1 MQASFTLTHCENRY
15 ICPMPIRKII
25 LYLLLLLPYC
35 AAGQFYTGH
44 QMNFGKNRVQ
54 YGDFYWQYRRQPDFD
69 VYFSTGG
76 KQLSDYVIGAV
87 PGEVEKM
94 ERLLGHRYNGR
105 IIFVIYNSLTDLRQ
119 SNIGLN
125 QSDDQYNIGGT
136 RLIVSNRVLL
146 YFDGDHNA
154 LRRQIREG
162 AASLILRDIL
172 HGGGGYKEALN
183 SASTKEYPAWFL
195 QGLESYAADPYNLF
209 VEEQLRIL
217 LFGGKLQNYNRLSD
231 ENAIVGGHAL
241 WKYIYDVH
249 GQNAASTIISLS
261 RITRN
266 VEQSFTFVLG
276 IPAQQLIDDMN
287 EYYRAQYRSLP
298 DTAHVLSVKPL
309 MKRQRKSR
317 VSYSQCLSP
326 TGDSVIYA
334 ADIMGRMKIELYSFS
349 QGKKTVLRR
358 WGHRLER
365 IPDRTYPVFAWHP
378 EGAAVSVFYEYEGQ
392 CWCALY
398 VFAEDKWDVRPMH
411 GFEKILSAEYSPN
424 GKQYVLSA
432 VKNGQS
438 DIYLFNISQRTARSI
453 TDDIA
458 DDVSPRWAEH
468 GETILFSSN
477 RLPADSAVGPFMQM
491 YKITSLQSLPQISPV
506 VSVDNANCFASNT
519 ESTSSID
526 YLSDKSGVV
535 NLYRLTSDS
544 AIGSIDTAV
553 HYRYS
558 YQHRALTASIR
569 HLRGNAMRGN
579 AVYVIRNDGR
589 YQFLGTHQLPIP
601 SDSVPQ
607 MTFFCRN
614 SLDALKADSLFRV
627 NVGQLRKMREEME
640 RERLLRDTLD
650 IDNYVFLPEAYPSAF
665 YDSVFGIDLPVDSS
679 DVPSVYRTSFYINS
693 VVNQIDFGFLNESY
707 QNFTGG
713 AVYYSPGMNIYFK
726 MGVIDLFEDYR
737 LTAGFRFSGNFD
749 SNEYLFTIENL
760 KKRLDKKLI
769 FHRQAQ
775 LEYYPDN
782 VNKVHGHEIKYA
794 LTYPF
799 SEVSALRLMPSLRW
813 DRVTRLAIVN
823 TDLRVPAEQRY
834 RAGTK
839 LEYVFDNTFRKGL
852 NLYNG
857 IRTKV
862 FAEYYQLLNNSRG
875 NTLVLGADY
884 RHYIKLFR
892 SSIFAY
898 RFATSTSLGNEMLL
912 YYMGGVDNWINIFSN
927 YPIYNESVEYDQSK
941 NWAYQTIATNMRG
954 FNQNVLNGNSFALAN
969 AEIRLPVV
977 KMIAQRPISSEF
989 LSNFQVITFCDAGAA
1004 WTGVV
1009 PKAKNNAYNYRV
1021 VQNGPVTVTIDQ
1033 QSDPYV
1039 AGFGWGLRSR
1049 VFGYFIRAD
1058 WAWGVQNSMV
1068 RPRIFYL
1075 SMSLDF

>member
-1 MQASFTLTHCENRY
+1 
-15 ICPMPIRKII
+15 MPTRKII
-25 LYLLLLLPYC
+25 LYLILMLPFG

-44 QMNFGKNRVQ
+44 QMNFGKNRIQ
-54 YGDFYWQYRRQPDFD
+54 YGDFYWQYRRLPDFD
-69 VYFSTGG
+69 VYYSTGG
-76 KQLSDYVIGAV
+76 RALSEYVIGIV
-87 PGEVEKM
+87 PNEIEKM
-94 ERLLGHRYNGR
+94 ERVLGHRYNGR
-105 IIFVIYNSLTDLRQ
+105 IIFVIYNSLSDLRQ

-136 RLIVSNRVLL
+136 KLIVSNRVLL
-146 YFDGDHNA
+146 YFDGDHNS

-183 SASTKEYPAWFL
+183 SASTTEYPSWFMH
-195 QGLESYAADPYNLF
+195 GLESYASDPYNLY

-217 LFGGKLQNYNRLSD
+217 LFAGKLENFNRLTGED
-231 ENAIVGGHAL
+231 AAVGGHAL
-241 WKYIYDVH
+241 WKYVYDVH
-249 GQNAASTIISLS
+249 GQNAASTIISLA

-266 VEQSFTFVLG
+266 VEQSFTYVLG
-276 IPAQQLIDDMN
+276 IPAQQLIENMN
-287 EYYRAQYRSLP
+287 AHYRELYRALP
-298 DTAHVLSVKPL
+298 DTAHVLAIAPA
-309 MKRQRKSR
+309 MKRQKKQR
-317 VSYSQCLSP
+317 VYYNQCLSP
-326 TGDSVIYA
+326 SGDSMVYA
-334 ADIMGRMKIELYSFS
+334 VDNMGRMRIELFCFS
-349 QGKKTVLRR
+349 QQKKTVLKR
-358 WGHRLER
+358 WGHKLER
-365 IPDRTYPVFAWHP
+365 IPDRSYPVFAWHP
-378 EGAAVSVFYEYEGQ
+378 DGTAVSVFYEYEGQ
-392 CWCALY
+392 SWCALY
-398 VFAEDKWDVRPMH
+398 VFANDEWDVRPMH
-411 GFEKILSAEYSPN
+411 GFEKILSAEYSPT
-424 GKQYVLSA
+424 GKQYALSA

-438 DIYLFNISQRTARSI
+438 DIFLYNISQRTSTAL
-453 TDDIA
+453 TDDVP
-458 DDVSPRWAEH
+458 DDLSPRWAE
-468 GETILFSSN
+468 GGKSILFSSN
-477 RLPADSAVGPFMQM
+477 RSSKDSSSGDYMQ
-491 YKITSLQSLPQISPV
+491 IFRIGSVLTSPQISPIA
-506 VSVDNANCFASNT
+506 SPEKSNSYPANTDNISRMDF
-519 ESTSSID
+519 I
-526 YLSDKSGVV
+526 SDRNGVA

-544 AIGSIDTAV
+544 TISSIDTAV
-553 HYRYS
+553 HYRYQ
-558 YQHRALTASIR
+558 YEHLPITASQR
-569 HLRGNAMRGN
+569 HLRGDARTGN
-579 AVYVIRNDGR
+579 SPYIIRNKNR
-589 YQFLGTHQLPIP
+589 YQFVPFSQIP
-601 SDSVPQ
+601 SAKDSALA
-607 MTFFCRN
+607 TTAFKSN
-614 SLDALKADSLFRV
+614 SMEAERTDSIYRA
-627 NVGQLRKMREEME
+627 NVAQLRQLREQME
-640 RERLLRDTLD
+640 HDRLLKDTLD
-650 IDNYVFLPEAYPSAF
+650 INDYIFLPEAHPSAL
-665 YDSVFGIDLPVDSS
+665 YDSIFGIGQSADSTTM
-679 DVPSVYRTSFYINS
+679 PSVYRTSFYVNS
-693 VVNQIDFGFLNESY
+693 LVNQVDFGFLNESY

-775 LEYYPDN
+775 LEYLPDN
-782 VNKVHGHEIKYA
+782 VNKIHGHEMKYA

-799 SEVSALRLMPSLRW
+799 SEVSAVRLMPSLRW

-839 LEYVFDNTFRKGL
+839 LEYIFDNTFRKGL

-862 FAEYYQLLNNSRG
+862 FAEYYQMLNQSHG
-875 NTLVLGADY
+875 HTLVLGADY
-884 RHYIKLFR
+884 RHYIRLLR
-892 SSIFAY
+892 GSIFAY
-898 RFATSTSLGNEMLL
+898 RLAASTSVGNEMLL

-954 FNQNVLNGNSFALAN
+954 FNQNVLNGNTFALAN

-1004 WTGVV
+1004 WTGTF
-1009 PKAKNNAYNYRV
+1009 PKAKNNAYNYRI

-1039 AGFGWGLRSR
+1039 SGFGWGLRSR

-1058 WAWGVQNSMV
+1058 WAWGIQNSMV